1 MQTPSIKQISI
12 EDFLLNPIPLIDVR
26 SPAEFEKGHIP
37 GAVNIPLFSNEER
50 ARVGTVY
57 VKQSR
62 EKAIELGLQLVA
74 PKLKHFIDKAREVA
88 PEGNVVVHCWRGGM
102 RSKAFAQHLL
112 DNGFMDVSIV
122 EGGYKSYRSFVL
134 RSFDFPFNLKIV
146 GGYTGSGKTK
156 VINTLQ
162 ALGYQAIDLELLAK
176 HKGSA
181 FGWSENE
188 LQPTVE
194 QFENN
199 LFEAIRTF
207 NFTEPI
213 WLEDESHSIGS
224 VYIPL
229 NFFSRMRESEVYF
242 LDVPKQER
250 ANLLVAEYAN
260 RNSEFLAEAIQ
271 KITNRLGGQNA
282 KEALESLRLGRFYDV
297 AIIALTYYDKAYLK
311 SLSQH
316 NSEKVYTIK
325 SGTTNAIENTQL
337 IIKHYSFNGS
347 NQVNPI

>member
-1 MQTPSIKQISI
+1 MVKCISI
-12 EDFLLNPIPLIDVR
+12 EEYFSNPVPLIDVR
-26 SPAEFEKGHIP
+26 SPAEYEKGHIP
-37 GAVNIPLFSNEER
+37 GAVNIPLFSNDER
-50 ARVGTVY
+50 AKVGAVY

-62 EKAIELGLQLVA
+62 EKAIELGLQFVT
-74 PKLKHFIDKAREVA
+74 PKLNHFIALAQEIA
-88 PEGNVVVHCWRGGM
+88 PQGNVLVHCWRGGM
-102 RSKAFAQHLL
+102 RSQAFAQHLL
-112 DNGFMDVSIV
+112 DNGFKDVSIV
-122 EGGYKSYRSFVL
+122 EGGYKSYRSFVI
-134 RSFDFPFNLKIV
+134 RSFEMPFNLKIV
-146 GGYTGSGKTK
+146 GGYTGSGKTA

-162 ALGYQAIDLELLAK
+162 AIGYQTVDLELLAK

-199 LFEAIRTF
+199 LFETIRRF

-229 NFFSRMRESEVYF
+229 NFFNRMRESEVYF

-337 IIKHYSFNGS
+337 IIKHYSSNGS
-347 NQVNPI
+347 YQVNPI

>member
-1 MQTPSIKQISI
+1 MQTPIVKQISI

-26 SPAEFEKGHIP
+26 SPAEYEKGHIP

-50 ARVGTVY
+50 ASVGTVY

-74 PKLKHFIDKAREVA
+74 PKLNHFIAKAREVA
-88 PEGNVVVHCWRGGM
+88 PAGNVVVHCWRGGM
-102 RSKAFAQHLL
+102 RSKAFAQHLM

-162 ALGYQAIDLELLAK
+162 ALGYQAVDLELLAK

-229 NFFSRMRESEVYF
+229 NFFSRMRESEVFF
-242 LDVPKQER
+242 LDIPMHER
-250 ANLLVAEYAN
+250 ANHLVKEYAK
-260 RNSEFLAEAIQ
+260 RSKEFLEEAIR
-271 KITNRLGGQNA
+271 KITKRLGGQNA
-282 KEALESLRLGRFYDV
+282 KAALECLEQGHFFEV
-297 AIIALTYYDKAYLK
+297 ANIALSYYDKAYLK

-316 NSEKVYTIK
+316 NSEKVYTIQ
-325 SGTTNAIENTQL
+325 SGTTNALENTQL
-337 IIKHYSFNGS
+337 ILKYFNSNGS
-347 NQVNPI
+347 N